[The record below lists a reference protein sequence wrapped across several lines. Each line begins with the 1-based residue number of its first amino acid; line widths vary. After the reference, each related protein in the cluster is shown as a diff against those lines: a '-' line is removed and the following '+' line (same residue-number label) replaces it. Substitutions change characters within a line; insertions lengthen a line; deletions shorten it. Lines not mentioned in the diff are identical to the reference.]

1 VALVIEPSQATIYLN
16 GVPTTLSTT
25 HGTEACDAPLVLGSD
40 PGWNDRFFKGLIDEV
55 CVYNKALTLE
65 QIRAEMHLTRTH
77 TNTDGLATYLQFNEA
92 NGPAFDRV
100 GSGFASLGGDA
111 NRTTSTVAVGPGS
124 SSQLALTQG
133 GAFSFAGTGVTITL
147 SPGANTY
154 PDGPAV
160 VTRIDLAPDQ
170 PPGVDSLSRAYWV
183 LHHFGLNPMFD
194 EAASILFEQVGNV
207 PSNASAQQYQLYARA
222 PRAEG
227 DTWQLQDAAD
237 ELLSGPDGGVLFNTG
252 NGVVAPAQFVLTR
265 PLISPTSEAAQPTP
279 VVRVW
284 PNPVSGNGALNVQTN
299 LSGKSTFRL
308 YDAKGRAIRLA
319 VFERDLALPL
329 KALPEGVYFYSIEN
343 ETVIKTG
350 KLRVK

>member
-1 VALVIEPSQATIYLN
+1 
-16 GVPTTLSTT
+16 
-25 HGTEACDAPLVLGSD
+25 
-40 PGWNDRFFKGLIDEV
+40 
-55 CVYNKALTLE
+55 
-65 QIRAEMHLTRTH
+65 
-77 TNTDGLATYLQFNEA
+77 
-92 NGPAFDRV
+92 
-100 GSGFASLGGDA
+100 
-111 NRTTSTVAVGPGS
+111 
-124 SSQLALTQG
+124 
-133 GAFSFAGTGVTITL
+133 
-147 SPGANTY
+147 
-154 PDGPAV
+154 GPAV

-227 DTWQLQDAAD
+227 DTWQLQDAGD

-284 PNPVSGNGALNVQTN
+284 PNPVSGNGALNIQTN